1 MKIQAIGH
9 SRIQIL
15 NMAGLKE
22 IRIRISSV
30 KTTRQV
36 TSAMKIVS
44 AAKLKK
50 AQDAIYQIRPY
61 ANKLQGIL
69 NSLSASLES
78 TEDSVYTKQREPEKV
93 LIVLISSNRGLC
105 GGFNSNI
112 SKFASKLVR
121 EKYSHQNDLGNVQFL
136 CIGKQGMRQLKYH
149 GMGVLDNRNEI
160 FHEISFEKVSEI
172 ALEVMKM
179 FENGRYNRVE
189 IVYNQFKNAAVQIQT
204 SEQFLPVEIKKDEN
218 FRGNVNFIY
227 EPSKE
232 YIIKEL
238 IPRILKIQ
246 FYKALLDSHAAE
258 HGARLTAMHSA
269 TDNATELLNYLT
281 LQYNK
286 ARQAAITGE
295 ILEIVS
301 GAEALKG

>member
-1 MKIQAIGH
+1 
-9 SRIQIL
+9 
-15 NMAGLKE
+15 MAGLKE
-22 IRIRISSV
+22 IRIRIASV

-61 ANKLQGIL
+61 ANKLKGIL
-69 NSLSASLES
+69 STLSASLES
-78 TEDSVYTKQREPEKV
+78 GEDSVFTQQREPEKV
-93 LIVLISSNRGLC
+93 LVVLITSNRGLC

-112 SKFASKLVR
+112 SKVAAKLVHK
-121 EKYSHQNDLGNVQFL
+121 KYNRQFERGNVQFM
-136 CIGKQGMRQLKYH
+136 CIGKQGMRQMKYH
-149 GMGVLDNRNEI
+149 GMKVADNNNDI
-160 FHEISFEKVSEI
+160 FNSLSFENVSVI
-172 ALEVMKM
+172 ALNVMQAFEV
-179 FENGRYNRVE
+179 GSYDRVE
-189 IVYNQFKNAAVQIQT
+189 LVYNQFKNAAVQIQT
-204 SEQFLPVEIKKDEN
+204 SEQFLPVEIKSDEKVSSN
-218 FRGNVNFIY
+218 TNFIY

-232 YIIKEL
+232 YIIQEL

-269 TDNATELLNYLT
+269 TDNATELLGYLT
-281 LQYNK
+281 LEYNK

>member
-1 MKIQAIGH
+1 
-9 SRIQIL
+9 
-15 NMAGLKE
+15 MAGLKE
-22 IRIRISSV
+22 IRIRIASV

-61 ANKLQGIL
+61 ANKLHVIL
-69 NSLSASLES
+69 TALSSSLENA
-78 TEDSVYTKQREPEKV
+78 EDSVYTQQREPEKV
-93 LIVLISSNRGLC
+93 LVVLISSNKGLC
-105 GGFNSNI
+105 GGFNTNI
-112 SKFASKLVR
+112 SKKAAKLIH
-121 EKYSHQNDLGNVQFL
+121 EKYSTQFEHGNVNFL
-136 CIGKQGMRQLKYH
+136 CIGKQGMKQMKYH
-149 GMGVLDNRNEI
+149 GMKVTDNNNEI
-160 FHEISFEKVSEI
+160 FSALSFENISNI
-172 ALEVMKM
+172 AFDLMKA
-179 FENGRYNRVE
+179 FEDGSYDRIE

-204 SEQFLPVEIKKDEN
+204 SEQFLPIEIEKNEFEKVN
-218 FRGNVNFIY
+218 TNFIY

-232 YIIKEL
+232 YIIQEL

-246 FYKALLDSHAAE
+246 FYKAVLDSHAAE
-258 HGARLTAMHSA
+258 HGARLTAMHNA